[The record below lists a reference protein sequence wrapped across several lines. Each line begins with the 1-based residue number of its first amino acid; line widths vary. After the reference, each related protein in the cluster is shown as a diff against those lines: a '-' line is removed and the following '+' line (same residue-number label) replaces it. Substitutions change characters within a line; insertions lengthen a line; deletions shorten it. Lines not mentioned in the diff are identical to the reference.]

1 MLLTLLLVIV
11 YKIIVPHFI
20 DLIVHYESTNKLLLM
35 NYVSYNERHN
45 EWWAPSIVFFY
56 LQIGI
61 FRSNK

>member
-20 DLIVHYESTNKLLLM
+20 DLIVHYESTNKLLLI

-45 EWWAPSIVFFY
+45 EWWAPSIVFFLLTNCY
-56 LQIGI
+56 ISI
-61 FRSNK
+61 K

>member
-45 EWWAPSIVFFY
+45 E
-56 LQIGI
+56 
-61 FRSNK
+61 